1 LSDMKVLIVDDHQ
14 YNRNL
19 LAFILEDFGYQSS
32 FACDGQEAVDAVTAD
47 PSIGMVLMDVNMPV
61 MDGREATRIIKET
74 ITDRFVP
81 IVFVTAL
88 DEDQA
93 LSECLSSGGD
103 DFISKPV
110 NESVLIAKIAAHMR
124 TAKLYQELQVTNKSL
139 SYHQRVMDR
148 EHAIV
153 EHVFQNGMQRIDLQC
168 ENLKYRISP
177 MSMFNGDVVLA
188 APSPSGG
195 LYVLLGDFTGH
206 GLSAAIGCLPV
217 ADAFYA
223 MANKQ
228 ASVADMATEINHKLQ
243 SLLPSNMF
251 FCAAILELSLNGDRL
266 SYWVGGINDLLLLAP
281 DGGVVERLQAQ
292 HMPLGVLDEG
302 EFDAA
307 VDVVNPAP
315 GTRLIVY
322 TDGIIESQNEQGEM
336 FGEERLEALLSEPVD
351 SYIDL
356 IAETVTH
363 FREGGEQ
370 TDDMSLVEL
379 ECGPVIHNDG
389 LPVREEADNAI
400 ALPWKLSFHLT
411 ALELGKKDLVADII
425 RLLGGNLTLRSHL
438 DILFTVLSE
447 LFSNALEHG
456 LLQLDSSLKESP
468 DGFEEYYRQR
478 QQRIVDLAEGTVDVS
493 LALTGT
499 TSNKL
504 QIKVT
509 DSGSGFDFESL
520 QQQNAEESSDFSFGR
535 GIELIHTLCDSLEYT
550 DGGRT
555 VTAIYRLD

>member
-1 LSDMKVLIVDDHQ
+1 MKVLVVDDHP
-14 YNRNL
+14 YNREL
-19 LAFILEDFGYQSS
+19 LAFILEDFNYQSS
-32 FACDGQEAVDAVTAD
+32 FACNGQEAVDAVTAD
-47 PSIGMVLMDVNMPV
+47 PTIGMVLMDVNMPV

-81 IVFVTAL
+81 VVFVTAL

-93 LSECLSSGGD
+93 LAECLSSGGD

-110 NESVLIAKIAAHMR
+110 NESVLVAKIAAHMR
-124 TAKLYQELQVTNKSL
+124 TASLYQELQATNKSL

-153 EHVFQNGMQRIDLQC
+153 EHVFQNGMQRVDLQC

-195 LYVLLGDFTGH
+195 LYILLGDFTGH

-223 MANKQ
+223 MVNKQ
-228 ASVADMATEINHKLQ
+228 ASVADIAAEINHKLQ

-266 SYWVGGINDLLLLAP
+266 SYWVGGINDLLLIAP

-292 HMPLGVLDEG
+292 HMPLGVLGDQ

-307 VDVVNPAP
+307 VDVVNPAA
-315 GTRLIVY
+315 GTRLVVY

-336 FGEERLEALLSEPVD
+336 FGEERLEALLCEPVD

-356 IAETVTH
+356 IAERVTH

-370 TDDMSLVEL
+370 TDDMSMVEL
-379 ECGPVIHNDG
+379 QCGPVVHRDG
-389 LPVREEADNAI
+389 LPPRSEADHGI
-400 ALPWKLSFHLT
+400 ALPWQLSFHLT
-411 ALELGKKDLVADII
+411 SVELIKKDLVADII

-438 DILFTVLSE
+438 DILFTLLSE

-478 QQRIVDLAEGTVDVS
+478 QQRISALGDGTIDVS
-493 LALTGT
+493 LALTGM

-504 QIKVT
+504 KIKVT
-509 DSGSGFDFESL
+509 DSGAGFDFVAI
-520 QQQNAEESSDFSFGR
+520 QQQKTESSDDFSFGR
-535 GIELIHTLCDSLEYT
+535 GIELIHSLCESIEY
-550 DGGRT
+550 DNGGRT